1 MNQNRIIRRVI
12 RVVSFLTATAL
23 LLCCLGSAAAAIDAQ
38 RDPQALHYDAGI
50 YTTDSNMNFRSAPS
64 MEAEIIGLIPGG
76 TVVLVDAVNGVWGH
90 TTFEGKEGWL
100 SLEYSSAAGT
110 QTSAYAPGQYQT
122 DEPLNFRSSAAELRN
137 NVIGLVPRATVVT
150 VTEVSGT
157 WGRINFSG
165 KDGWISL
172 IYCSAYVPAE
182 ETTTA
187 PAEEETSSPSET
199 DPPSP
204 SVDPEI
210 PSSLSVD
217 WLVLDVSRHNAV
229 EYFDWPTIKAAGVE
243 GVIIRAGGRGYLYKD
258 VYDDVAFYQHYLG
271 AKAAGL
277 HVGAYFF
284 SYALTE
290 AEAVE
295 EAQMTI
301 NVLRS
306 CKAELDMP
314 VYIDIEDYAESDHVD
329 NQHEK
334 AGKAVCTKVV
344 DAFCRT
350 IKAAGYY
357 PGIYCN
363 KNFAE
368 TLLDDSV
375 FAGRSLWIAHYAS
388 KCGYTRNAVSMW
400 QYGSSGSVDGY
411 SGQNIDVNRCY
422 VNYPAI
428 ISGNLYFSEHTSVTV
443 GDPTHPWQ
451 TTAAPNCTADGKQ
464 TVTEDGFIYEEQLIP
479 GEHGETSEWIR
490 VGTDPALHAGQILS
504 LTEEAGPYVSVAG
517 DRYEETLK
525 EAEKT
530 GGCRVTTCKDC
541 GEVMKIEYIYPPECE
556 HVYAH
561 LTVTAPTCAR
571 EGLSQSICGKC
582 GKTGTETVLAR
593 SAHTTGELRYYENP
607 STGTRFYASL
617 CDNCQTKLYASYNF
631 IPGDVDGNLK
641 TDASDARLALRH
653 AIGLESIH
661 LMYLQNADVNNDGDI
676 DPADARLILRKSVNL
691 E

>member
-23 LLCCLGSAAAAIDAQ
+23 LLCCLGSAVAAIDAQ
-38 RDPQALHYDAGI
+38 RDPQALHYDVGI
-50 YTTDSNMNFRSAPS
+50 YTTDSNMNFRSDPS
-64 MEAEIIGLIPGG
+64 TEAEIIGLIPGG

-90 TTFEGKEGWL
+90 TTFQGKEGWL
-100 SLEYSSAAGT
+100 SLEYSSAAGA
-110 QTSAYAPGQYQT
+110 QSSAYVPGRYQT
-122 DEPLNFRSSAAELRN
+122 EEPLNFRSSAAELRN
-137 NVIGLVPRATVVT
+137 NIIGLVPRGSVVM

-157 WGRINFSG
+157 WGKINFGG

-172 IYCSAYVPAE
+172 LYCSAYVPAE
-182 ETTTA
+182 ETTAA
-187 PAEEETSSPSET
+187 PAEEETTSPSGPDE
-199 DPPSP
+199 PSP
-204 SVDPEI
+204 SVNPEI

-217 WLVLDVSRHNAV
+217 WLVLDISRHNAV
-229 EYFDWPTIKAAGVE
+229 EYFDWPAIKAAGVE

-295 EAQMTI
+295 EAQLTI

-306 CKAELDMP
+306 CKAQLDMP
-314 VYIDIEDYAESDHVD
+314 VYIDIEDYAESDHTD
-329 NQHEK
+329 YQHVN

-344 DAFCRT
+344 DAFCKT
-350 IKAAGYY
+350 IKQAGYY

-400 QYGSSGSVDGY
+400 QYGSSGRVNGY
-411 SGQNIDVNRCY
+411 AGQNIDVNRCY
-422 VNYPAI
+422 INYPAI
-428 ISGNLYFSEHTSVTV
+428 ITGNLFFSEHTDVSV
-443 GDPTHPWQ
+443 GDAGHSWQ
-451 TTAAPNCTADGKQ
+451 TAITSGCTTDGKQ
-464 TVTEDGFIYEEQLIP
+464 TVSENGTVYEEQLLP
-479 GEHGETSEWIR
+479 GGHGEKEIWVR
-490 VGTDPALHAGQILS
+490 VGTDPTLHAGQILTQTDVS
-504 LTEEAGPYVSVAG
+504 GAYVPESG
-517 DRYEETLK
+517 DQFDETLK
-525 EAEKT
+525 AAEVS
-530 GGCRVTTCKDC
+530 GGCRITRCKDC
-541 GEVMKIEYIYPPECE
+541 GEVMSIDYIYPPECE
-556 HVYAH
+556 HTYAY
-561 LTVTAPTCAR
+561 LTITAATCSR

-582 GKTGTETVLAR
+582 GKTGSESVLER
-593 SAHTTGELRYYENP
+593 TAHTNGEIRYYENP
-607 STGTRFYASL
+607 TTGTRFYASL
-617 CDNCQTKLYASYNF
+617 CDHCQKTLYASYNF
-631 IPGDVDGNLK
+631 IPGDVDGDLK
-641 TDASDARLALRH
+641 TDASDARLTLRH
-653 AIGLESIH
+653 SIGLESIN
-661 LMYLQNADVNNDGDI
+661 LIYLQNADFNNDGSI
-676 DPADARLILRKSVNL
+676 DPEDARLILRKAVNL